1 MALLLLMLWISQGSL
16 GPSPYRENSVL
27 GGDDHAGSDS
37 GDGCPKMKLY
47 NVWPVTDTD
56 PREVA
61 MGTLR
66 MIAVLAFA
74 VPPTF
79 LLGRVKWRSSKK
91 GIVWWFVILAVTMLL
106 IAVEIFGVFGP
117 ELTARLRCPSLLWP
131 RRSPSRGQ
139 SKGWRSLWLPCG

>member
-1 MALLLLMLWISQGSL
+1 MTTLAVVLVMA
-16 GPSPYRENSVL
+16 
-27 GGDDHAGSDS
+27 A
-37 GDGCPKMKLY
+37 PKMKLY

-79 LLGRVKWRSSKK
+79 LLGRSSGGAAK
-91 GIVWWFVILAVTMLL
+91 
-106 IAVEIFGVFGP
+106 
-117 ELTARLRCPSLLWP
+117 
-131 RRSPSRGQ
+131 RG
-139 SKGWRSLWLPCG
+139 SSGGL